1 MNEWSESMS
10 VCLSRRDLT
19 SFSQSMSPSRLWPR
33 RLTNTHTHLRPAST
47 DSPVQPGQA
56 PTHKQKRPS
65 PSHSTETKLQTQPAP
80 AVCLSVCLSA
90 CVSRRWITSRCGS
103 DRVEELVELED
114 VIGAAREQTH
124 DGTLCVLHDFGE
136 VGQRR
141 GWTQRLYLP
150 QPVDPDGSTAKELLK
165 GTLQAA
171 TITHACIMYVLSA
184 HRTPAGRVPRRTSR
198 SSRASRAKAFR
209 HFLEAVSLP
218 TAGLCPGAWL
228 SFRYSTKKCV
238 MLTKTADRGYSQ
250 GSPSCRRCCW
260 WSPPVPSCES
270 PRPFIPYDELA
281 GSLARRAA

>member
-165 GTLQAA
+165 GTVSFVEGQSGEGLQTLFGGRIAA
-171 TITHACIMYVLSA
+171 HCRI
-184 HRTPAGRVPRRTSR
+184 VPRGVVELQIQHQEMRDVDKNSGQG
-198 SSRASRAKAFR
+198 
-209 HFLEAVSLP
+209 VLP
-218 TAGLCPGAWL
+218 GFTLL
-228 SFRYSTKKCV
+228 
-238 MLTKTADRGYSQ
+238 
-250 GSPSCRRCCW
+250 
-260 WSPPVPSCES
+260 PPLLLVVA
-270 PRPFIPYDELA
+270 PRPVLRVASAVHPI
-281 GSLARRAA
+281 RRARGVPCAPCGVVAI